1 MNVYAASRFA
11 HQWSPSVASRLLIVE
26 DDHALRQML
35 SWSLEDL
42 GYEVS
47 STSSCAGA
55 YVLAGQQH
63 FDAALLDY
71 NLPDGDG
78 VQLSRELKKHFP
90 QIDIII
96 CSGAAHSQPLQFFT
110 DAGARQFISKPVSAE
125 RIHQLL
131 TPPVPTAKKIR

>member
-1 MNVYAASRFA
+1 M
-11 HQWSPSVASRLLIVE
+11 ASRLLIVE

-42 GYEVS
+42 GYKVS

-55 YVLAGQQH
+55 NTLAGEQH

-71 NLPDGDG
+71 HLPDGDG
-78 VQLSRELKKHFP
+78 VQLSSELRKRFP
-90 QIDIII
+90 HINIII
-96 CSGAAHSQPLQFFT
+96 CSGAAHSQPLNFFT
-110 DAGARQFISKPVSAE
+110 DAGARQFVSKPVSAE

-131 TPPVPTAKKIR
+131 SALVPTHKELR